1 MIIKA
6 YNNQLKKTDI
16 TLVAKTLQKGGII
29 IYPTDSVYAFA
40 CLPEQQ
46 NTIEKIC
53 LIRKIPTKQPKLTL
67 ICKDIAQARQYTL
80 FSDDTFKLIKAHTP
94 GPYTFILQ
102 GNNRLPKALKG
113 RKTVGIRIANHP
125 IPTTIIEETQSPLI
139 TASLRAPINNDIE
152 YMTDPELMAEMYPD
166 IDIIID
172 AGIGQTTP
180 STIIDCTEEEPI
192 ILRQGNGEITL

>member
-6 YNNQLKKTDI
+6 YNNQLRTSDL

-40 CLPEQQ
+40 CLPEHQ
-46 NTIEKIC
+46 NAVDKIC
-53 LIRKIPTKQPKLTL
+53 LIRNIPAKQPKLTL
-67 ICKDIAQARQYTL
+67 ICKDIAQVRQYTL

-102 GNNRLPKALKG
+102 GNNKLPKAFKG

-125 IPTTIIEETQSPLI
+125 IPAAIVEETQSPLM
-139 TASLRAPINNDIE
+139 TASMRAPIDNDIE

-172 AGIGQTTP
+172 GGIGQTTP
-180 STIIDCTEEEPI
+180 STIIDCTEEESI
-192 ILRQGNGEITL
+192 ILRQGIGELAL